1 MNLQDKINQD
11 IKAAMLNKSSLE
23 LSVLR
28 QLKNAF
34 SNSALNGGNINAPI
48 SDLDGLSIIRK
59 QIKQRQDSIAAFVSG
74 NRQDLAENEKLEIS
88 VLEKYLPKSLDE
100 SRINAIVEMAINKV
114 GATTQKQMGAV
125 MKIALDLSEGRVDN
139 KTLSQKIKEKLS

>member
-1 MNLQDKINQD
+1 
-11 IKAAMLNKSSLE
+11 MLNKSSLE

-34 SNSALNGGNINAPI
+34 SNSALSGGNINAAI
-48 SDLDGLSIIRK
+48 ADLDGLAIIRK

-74 NRQDLAENEKLEIS
+74 NRQDLAENEKNEIS

-100 SRINAIVEMAINKV
+100 SEINAIVEMAISKV

>member
-1 MNLQDKINQD
+1 MNLQNKINQD

-34 SNSALNGGNINAPI
+34 SNSALSGGNINAAI
-48 SDLDGLSIIRK
+48 ADLDGLAIIRK

-74 NRQDLAENEKLEIS
+74 NRQDLAENEKNEIS

-100 SRINAIVEMAINKV
+100 SEINAIVEMAISKV